1 MADKK
6 LKILWQDG
14 FVANFVL
21 ADNPVAEYYYRSIKH
36 LQHLDL
42 YFGPRENSYHPLLN
56 DRARCVNDLI
66 KMLAEFGVSSDITK
80 LNDQQY
86 LNHLHDIY
94 FTRCNSNNNSAHYTQ
109 WMQVHD
115 MIHVIEMHNQGRCHT
130 NLKNLNFN
138 YRNLAGPLYRKFC
151 KEYFKYVEYSLV
163 SGTAYLREQELGKN
177 PLTYYRNNEPEDIMQ
192 ICRISKPWVNLIPAM
207 WLALEN
213 QSENTNY
220 ETEIQD
226 FVQWFEPYRT
236 EWTQHYDIPDWEPR
250 HMTAQIPIGQV
261 DQMDEIINRAQQ
273 NNCPI
278 RIVL

>member
-1 MADKK
+1 MADNK

-42 YFGPRENSYHPLLN
+42 YFGPRENPYHPLLT
-56 DRARCVNDLI
+56 DQDQCANDLI
-66 KMLAEFGVSSDITK
+66 ELFAEFGVRADITK

-94 FTRCNSNNNSAHYTQ
+94 FAQCNGSTSAQYTQ
-109 WMQVHD
+109 WMRVHD
-115 MIHVIEMHNQGRCHT
+115 MIHVMEMHNQGHCHV
-130 NLKNLNFN
+130 NLKKLNFN
-138 YRNLAGPLYRKFC
+138 YRNSAGPLYRKFSN
-151 KEYFKYVEYSLV
+151 KYFKYVNYS
-163 SGTAYLREQELGKN
+163 SAAGTAYLKEQELGKN
-177 PLTYYRNNEPEDIMQ
+177 PLTYYQDNEPEDIMQ

-207 WLALEN
+207 WLALED
-213 QSENTNY
+213 QPENTNY

-226 FVQWFEPYRT
+226 FIQWFDPYRK
-236 EWTQHYDIPDWEPR
+236 EWTQHYDIPEWEPR

-261 DQMDEIINRAQQ
+261 DQIDEIINRTQQ